1 MNIDQIPK
9 SITDRIEEYDR
20 NLDRWTYYDLLYIT
34 RNATSDDIKKAY
46 RKLVQLMHP
55 DRYGIDLDSDYKAK
69 LERIFNEINHAY
81 NLLLDE
87 GERIKYDQSLYYAED
102 HGQPLKIDK
111 ETQVAQAQYQRGL
124 QALQKKEVIPAIEF
138 FKSAI
143 NLDPDQ
149 PQYHARLAMALS
161 NHPNPRVRKDAIAA
175 CKEAIKLNQE
185 NPDFHALMGK
195 IHHKL
200 GDLESAEVCYR
211 RALSWTP
218 QHGLARQGL
227 AAINEER
234 AAKAPPTLSEK
245 LKSFFN
251 PKKKPGK

>member
-1 MNIDQIPK
+1 MNLEQIPK
-9 SITDRIEEYDR
+9 TIKDRIEEYDR

-34 RNATSDDIKKAY
+34 RSATSDDIKRSY

-55 DRYGIDLDSDYKAK
+55 DRYGIDLDSDYKQK

-87 GERIKYDQSLYYAED
+87 SERIKYDQSLYYAED

-111 ETQVAQAQYQRGL
+111 ETQVAQAQYKRGN
-124 QALQKKEVIPAIEF
+124 QALQNKEIIPAIEF
-138 FKSAI
+138 FRSAI
-143 NLDPDQ
+143 NLDPLQ
-149 PQYHARLAMALS
+149 PQYHAKLAMALS
-161 NHPNPRVRKDAIAA
+161 NHPNPRLRKEAVSA

-200 GDLESAEVCYR
+200 GDLENAEISYR
-211 RALSWTP
+211 RAISWNP
-218 QHGLARQGL
+218 QHSIARQGL
-227 AAINEER
+227 SAISQDR
-234 AAKAPPTLSEK
+234 ANQAPPSFADK

-251 PKKKPGK
+251 PKKKQSK